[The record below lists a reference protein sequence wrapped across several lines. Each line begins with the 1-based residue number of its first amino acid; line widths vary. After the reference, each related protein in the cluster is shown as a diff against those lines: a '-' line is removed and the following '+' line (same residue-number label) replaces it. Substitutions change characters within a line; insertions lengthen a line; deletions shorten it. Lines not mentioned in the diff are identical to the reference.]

1 MLLLPLF
8 EELLILLTTWL
19 NQILH
24 ARLPDGETE
33 TNPIDRTV
41 AHLLFYRPMELSGKQ
56 AETSESP
63 LSKLPSEHRAAAV
76 MNFPETFSYKQCFG
90 PQDLKV
96 CLPLVE
102 PDQYKESPCIDASEN
117 ASNNGH
123 TESGTVVVESS
134 Q

>member
-1 MLLLPLF
+1 MVLLPLF
-8 EELLILLTTWL
+8 VELLILLTTWL
-19 NQILH
+19 NQILL

-56 AETSESP
+56 AEISESP

-76 MNFPETFSYKQCFG
+76 MNFPETFSNKQCFG
-90 PQDLKV
+90 LQDSKV
-96 CLPLVE
+96 YSPLVE
-102 PDQYKESPCIDASEN
+102 PEQSKESPCIDASEN
-117 ASNNGH
+117 TSNNGL
-123 TESGTVVVESS
+123 TESGTVMVESS